1 MNQGRYMS
9 AVFALLMAL
18 SLSLQVRADLL
29 VVVNKSNASPLT
41 EEQIKNIFLGKSK
54 YFPDG
59 KPAIPVQMHPGSSAY
74 EDFAS
79 KVLGKD
85 DSQLRAYW
93 SRLVFTGR
101 ATPPREVD
109 SESQILQ
116 LVAHNPN
123 LIGYVDTTVADT
135 GIDQVRSLAPLA
147 P

>member
-1 MNQGRYMS
+1 MKQDRYLS
-9 AVFALLMAL
+9 AALALLMAL
-18 SLSLQVRADLL
+18 ALSFQARADLL
-29 VVVNKSNASPLT
+29 VVVNKSNAASLT
-41 EEQIKNIFLGKSK
+41 EEQIKNIFLGKAK

-59 KPAIPVQMHPGSSAY
+59 KPAIPVQMHPGSSTY
-74 EDFAS
+74 ESFAS

-109 SESQILQ
+109 SETQILE

-123 LIGYVDTTVADT
+123 LIGYVDTTAA
-135 GIDQVRSLAPLA
+135 GIDQVRSFAP
-147 P
+147 